1 MNNSETDISGQN
13 DPTRTFRPLFG
24 SNLGLHLDGET
35 EDWPRARNGLNV
47 NHSDWTCLAMDS
59 FLGARRVVSL
69 TMKSWLSPRVL
80 SLRNRLRRRSKT
92 FGPKIGFRLGT
103 ITNLSCG
110 T

>member
-47 NHSDWTCLAMDS
+47 NHSDWTCLAMDQL
-59 FLGARRVVSL
+59 LGRETGRVFNDEVL
-69 TMKSWLSPRVL
+69 AVAAGTKSPEQAAQAIENFWSQ
-80 SLRNRLRRRSKT
+80 NR
-92 FGPKIGFRLGT
+92 I
-103 ITNLSCG
+103 
-110 T
+110 